1 MKQNMWMRA
10 KLRAHENQWR
20 QRLASVIRK
29 KCDSNVNIVN
39 HGFLLIWLNTF
50 AGILGHVCCGGYRVT
65 ATLIFQCFDRLFL
78 RWTLLRDPRGDSK
91 TSGCWSFKIRKCET
105 KYSWF
110 HAFVTSKIWYG
121 KTMKNM
127 YCSKPFTYST
137 IMKHVVP

>member
-78 RWTLLRDPRGDSK
+78 RWTLLRDPRGTAK
-91 TSGCWSFKIRKCET
+91 RQAAGLLKSGSAKPSIHGFTRLLHP
-105 KYSWF
+105 KYG
-110 HAFVTSKIWYG
+110 TEKQ
-121 KTMKNM
+121 
-127 YCSKPFTYST
+127 
-137 IMKHVVP
+137 